1 MVGKTYNITV
11 QLVLK
16 QCCKTRSTLLSTFYR
31 SLNSLTTSFLVSVI
45 RISFRMSMHTFIS
58 STSVILFLSCS
69 TTMGSKTNL
78 DSAVEGKTA
87 LVREYQETR
96 FRNDLD

>member
-1 MVGKTYNITV
+1 
-11 QLVLK
+11 
-16 QCCKTRSTLLSTFYR
+16 
-31 SLNSLTTSFLVSVI
+31 
-45 RISFRMSMHTFIS
+45 MHTFIS

-96 FRNDLD
+96 FRNGLD